1 MKINIELD
9 LTPEEA
15 RELVGLPN
23 ISVLHEVFLK
33 AAQGKIAQ
41 TANSVDV
48 EPILKTWAGI
58 GGLAQ
63 ETLGGI
69 MSAALSGAMKS
80 TSDKSES
87 SKSKKSKSED

>member
-23 ISVLHEVFLK
+23 ISGLHEVFLK

-41 TANSVDV
+41 TASSVDV

-69 MSAALSGAMKS
+69 MSAALSGALK
-80 TSDKSES
+80 TSPQTSETA
-87 SKSKKSKSED
+87 KSKKSKSNV

>member
-1 MKINIELD
+1 MKIHIELD

-23 ISVLHEVFLK
+23 VSGLHDVFLK
-33 AAQGKIAQ
+33 AAQSKIAQ

-48 EPILKTWAGI
+48 EPIMKTWAGL

-63 ETLGGI
+63 ETISGL
-69 MSAALSGAMKS
+69 MSAALTGAMKAAPQAQ
-80 TSDKSES
+80 TEKP
-87 SKSKKSKSED
+87 KKSKSND